1 MGSDINQFLSVLN
14 SARNSSDL
22 VVQTLKLVVLMARL
36 DTLLFIKLLQ
46 PVDFPPELCA
56 LDFDCFDFVFQVG

>member
-1 MGSDINQFLSVLN
+1 MGSDVNQFLSVLN

-36 DTLLFIKLLQ
+36 DTFLFIKLLQ
-46 PVDFPPELCA
+46 PVDFSPELCA
-56 LDFDCFDFVFQVG
+56 LDFDCFDFVF